1 MVCNISSYFILGDP
15 MARTG
20 LYKSDV
26 QKARDALISQGTNPS
41 VDAVRVALGNTG
53 SKTTIH
59 KYLKELE
66 AEDGGIGGK
75 RNSISEALRDLV
87 ERLAARLQ
95 EEAEEKIAAARVA
108 SDAKAVEQAAL
119 LQAAQNE
126 NARQRARVLELQ
138 ATVQEQAAALATSR
152 RDHQRESTARQ
163 VTELRVAE
171 LQQRLAENEAHRQSL
186 EEKHQ
191 HARQALAHYRQSVKE
206 QREADIRRHEQ
217 QIQQVHA
224 ELRQAQQ
231 TVVVKQEET
240 TRLNQE
246 GAKLVSELS
255 HTKQNLFEQLTQVR
269 KLEQKVESLQ
279 SMRVHASDTERQLSS
294 KIAEAEL
301 LTEQLN
307 NANDQIAPI
316 KVQVRELELLLAQA
330 NAKAQVQEQ
339 IGEQLRAYLDK
350 IAAASTVKEDCK

>member
-1 MVCNISSYFILGDP
+1 
-15 MARTG
+15 MARSG

-66 AEDGGIGGK
+66 TEDGGAGGK
-75 RNSISEALRDLV
+75 RNSISEALQDLV
-87 ERLAARLQ
+87 QRLAARLL
-95 EEAEEKIAAARVA
+95 EEAEERVA
-108 SDAKAVEQAAL
+108 AIRVDSDGKAAEHVAS

-126 NARQRARVLELQ
+126 SSQLRSRVMELEVAQ
-138 ATVQEQAAALATSR
+138 QEQAAALVVTRA
-152 RDHQRESTARQ
+152 DYQRESTMRQ
-163 VTELRVAE
+163 ITEQQVSD

-191 HARQALAHYRQSVKE
+191 HARHALEHYRQSVKE
-206 QREADIRRHEQ
+206 QREADIRRHELQ
-217 QIQQVHA
+217 VQQVQA

-231 TVVVKQEET
+231 TIAVKQDET

-246 GAKLVSELS
+246 GAKLVAELT
-255 HTKQNLFEQLTQVR
+255 HTKLGLYEQLTQNR
-269 KLEQKVESLQ
+269 KLEQKIDALQ
-279 SMRVHASDTERQLSS
+279 SLHVHAADTERQLAG

-301 LTEQLN
+301 LAEQLRDAN
-307 NANDQIAPI
+307 NHMVPLKA
-316 KVQVRELELLLAQA
+316 QVRELELMLAQA
-330 NAKAQVQEQ
+330 NVKVQAQEQ

-350 IAAASTVKEDCK
+350 IAATPTLPKAGQ

>member
-1 MVCNISSYFILGDP
+1 
-15 MARTG
+15 MARSG

-26 QKARDALISQGTNPS
+26 QKARDALIAQGVNPS

-66 AEDGGIGGK
+66 EEDGGAG
-75 RNSISEALRDLV
+75 RRRSSISETLQDLV
-87 ERLAARLQ
+87 ERLAVRLEDEAQ
-95 EEAEEKIAAARVA
+95 ERIAAARVA

-126 NARQRARVLELQ
+126 NAQQRARVLELQ
-138 ATVQEQAAALATSR
+138 ATVQEQAAALAASR
-152 RDHQRESTARQ
+152 SDLQRESTARQ
-163 VTELRVAE
+163 VTEQQVTD

-191 HARQALAHYRQSVKE
+191 HARQALEHYRQSVKE

-246 GAKLVSELS
+246 GAKLVLELS
-255 HTKQNLFEQLTQVR
+255 HTKQNLYEQLTQVR
-269 KLEQKVESLQ
+269 KLEQKVDSLQ
-279 SMRVHASDTERQLSS
+279 SLHMHASDTERQLVS

-301 LTEQLN
+301 LNEQLN

-330 NAKAQVQEQ
+330 NAKAQAQEQ

-350 IAAASTVKEDCK
+350 IAATSTASEDGK

>member
-1 MVCNISSYFILGDP
+1 
-15 MARTG
+15 MARSG

-26 QKARDALISQGTNPS
+26 QKARDALIAQGINPS

-66 AEDGGIGGK
+66 SEDGGAGGK
-75 RNSISEALRDLV
+75 RASVSEALQDLV

-95 EEAEEKIAAARVA
+95 EEAEERVA
-108 SDAKAVEQAAL
+108 TVRVDSDAKAAEHVAA

-126 NARQRARVLELQ
+126 NSQLRARALELDT
-138 ATVQEQAAALATSR
+138 ALQEQALALVASQAG
-152 RDHQRESTARQ
+152 HQRESTMRQ
-163 VTELRVAE
+163 VAE
-171 LQQRLAENEAHRQSL
+171 QQVSDLQQRLVENEAHRQSL

-191 HARQALAHYRQSVKE
+191 HARLALEHYRQSVKE

-217 QIQQVHA
+217 QIQQVQA

-231 TVVVKQEET
+231 TIAVKQDET

-246 GAKLVSELS
+246 GAKLVAELF
-255 HTKQNLFEQLTQVR
+255 HTKQGLYEQLTQNR
-269 KLEQKVESLQ
+269 KLEQKIDTLQ
-279 SMRVHASDTERQLSS
+279 SLHMHAADTERQLTS

-301 LTEQLN
+301 LAERLSD
-307 NANDQIAPI
+307 ANSQIAPA
-316 KVQVRELELLLAQA
+316 KAQVRELELLLAQA
-330 NAKAQVQEQ
+330 TAKLQAQEQ

-350 IAAASTVKEDCK
+350 IATTPATAGPDR

>member
-1 MVCNISSYFILGDP
+1 
-15 MARTG
+15 MARSG

-66 AEDGGIGGK
+66 AEDGGAGGK
-75 RNSISEALRDLV
+75 RISISEALQDLV
-87 ERLAARLQ
+87 ERLAARLEDEAQ
-95 EEAEEKIAAARVA
+95 ERIAAARA
-108 SDAKAVEQAAL
+108 TSDATAAEQAAL
-119 LQAAQNE
+119 LQAAQND
-126 NARQRARVLELQ
+126 NALQRARVLELE
-138 ATVQEQAAALATSR
+138 TTLQEQAAALVASR
-152 RDHQRESTARQ
+152 SDHQRESTMRQ
-163 VTELRVAE
+163 VAEQQVAD

-191 HARQALAHYRQSVKE
+191 HARQALEHYRQSVKE
-206 QREADIRRHEQ
+206 QREADIRRHELQ
-217 QIQQVHA
+217 VQQVQA
-224 ELRQAQQ
+224 ELRLAQQ
-231 TVVVKQEET
+231 AVAVKQDEI

-255 HTKQNLFEQLTQVR
+255 HTKQNLYEQLTQGR
-269 KLEQKVESLQ
+269 KLEQKIEVLQSLQ
-279 SMRVHASDTERQLSS
+279 VHASDTERQLAS

-330 NAKAQVQEQ
+330 NAKAQAQEQ

-350 IAAASTVKEDCK
+350 IATTSAAPQVGK

>member
-1 MVCNISSYFILGDP
+1 
-15 MARTG
+15 MARSG

-26 QKARDALISQGTNPS
+26 LKARDALIAQGINPS

-66 AEDGGIGGK
+66 EEDGGAG
-75 RNSISEALRDLV
+75 RRRTSITEALQDLV
-87 ERLAARLQ
+87 ERLAARLEEDAQ
-95 EEAEEKIAAARVA
+95 ERIAAAQVA
-108 SDAKAVEQAAL
+108 SEAKAAKHVAL
-119 LQAAQNE
+119 LHAAQNDS
-126 NARQRARVLELQ
+126 AQQRTRVLELE
-138 ATVQEQAAALATSR
+138 AALQEQGAALAASHSG
-152 RDHQRESTARQ
+152 HQRESTSRQ
-163 VTELRVAE
+163 VAEQQVAD

-191 HARQALAHYRQSVKE
+191 HARQALEHYRQSVKE

-246 GAKLVSELS
+246 GAKLVLELS
-255 HTKQNLFEQLTQVR
+255 HTKQNLYEQLTQVR

-279 SMRVHASDTERQLSS
+279 SLHMHASDTERQLVS

-330 NAKAQVQEQ
+330 NAKAQAQEQ

-350 IAAASTVKEDCK
+350 IATTSTASENGK

>member
-1 MVCNISSYFILGDP
+1 
-15 MARTG
+15 MARSG
-20 LYKSDV
+20 LYKSDI

-66 AEDGGIGGK
+66 AEDGGAGGK
-75 RNSISEALRDLV
+75 RSSISETLQDLV
-87 ERLAARLQ
+87 ERLAARLEDEAQ
-95 EEAEEKIAAARVA
+95 ERIAAARA
-108 SDAKAVEQAAL
+108 TSDATAAEHAAL
-119 LQAAQNE
+119 LQAAQND
-126 NARQRARVLELQ
+126 NALQRARVLELET
-138 ATVQEQAAALATSR
+138 ALQEQAEALVASR
-152 RDHQRESTARQ
+152 SDHQRESTMRQ
-163 VTELRVAE
+163 VAEQQVAD

-191 HARQALAHYRQSVKE
+191 HARQSLEHYRQSVKE
-206 QREADIRRHEQ
+206 QREADIRRHELQ
-217 QIQQVHA
+217 VQQVQA
-224 ELRQAQQ
+224 ELRLAQQ
-231 TVVVKQEET
+231 AVAVKQDEI

-255 HTKQNLFEQLTQVR
+255 HTKQNLYEQLTQVR
-269 KLEQKVESLQ
+269 KLEQKVDSLQ
-279 SMRVHASDTERQLSS
+279 SLQVHASDTERQLAS
-294 KIAEAEL
+294 KIVEAEL

-316 KVQVRELELLLAQA
+316 KAQVRELELLLAQA
-330 NAKAQVQEQ
+330 NAKVQAQEQ

-350 IAAASTVKEDCK
+350 IASTSTAPEVGK